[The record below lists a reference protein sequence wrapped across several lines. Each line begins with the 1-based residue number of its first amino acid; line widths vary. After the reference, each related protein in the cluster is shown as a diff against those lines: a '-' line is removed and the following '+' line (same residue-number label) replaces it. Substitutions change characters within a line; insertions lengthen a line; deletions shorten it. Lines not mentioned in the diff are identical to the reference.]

1 MRLAASNLSLGSNM
15 GGKNKGLPIFVL
27 KSIINKKLMMLAEFT
42 CPDCPLNVTL
52 NIFFYLLN
60 SNEKQ
65 KSFSMTYLKDGRS
78 NKGRWI
84 WPMWWFFLNKKMY
97 NFFPLL
103 RNVWF
108 ASSSSTHNMTSAQ
121 EAPPPQTVSAALF
134 ESVKNYFYVSLKKKT
149 NLLCCGVS

>member
-1 MRLAASNLSLGSNM
+1 MPGGGSHNGSPDMRLAASNLSLGSNM

-78 NKGRWI
+78 NKGR
-84 WPMWWFFLNKKMY
+84 
-97 NFFPLL
+97 
-103 RNVWF
+103 
-108 ASSSSTHNMTSAQ
+108 
-121 EAPPPQTVSAALF
+121 
-134 ESVKNYFYVSLKKKT
+134 
-149 NLLCCGVS
+149 